1 MTGQQEVGLLRLT
14 GQKLHLQPLTETSKP
29 LLSPRPPIRCRQVNC
44 RIKHLVQLEEIEFD
58 GCKRNTWFT
67 TTALTLKGSLKVSHL
82 SANGQVSYRKAKLAY
97 LFIC

>member
-29 LLSPRPPIRCRQVNC
+29 VLCPHPPILCRPVNGK
-44 RIKHLVQLEEIEFD
+44 IKHLMQLEGTESD